1 MKRSLIY
8 IVIIFTS
15 LNCCSNGGDELEA
28 MPPISNI
35 PQDYIARYSLNG
47 DAMDSSE
54 FGNHGRIKGTIIRKP
69 NRNNYKNS
77 AMYFSTHRNFNV
89 KLESNI
95 YVSDPTVLNMTNTIS
110 ISVWIK
116 LDGNFGSYS
125 YDSNDIRILGRR
137 TIVNKY
143 LFSSGYYLGINP
155 YGHLRWSINDNF
167 IESNTPLPIAEWT
180 HIVVLYD
187 EENLKM
193 YLNGVL
199 ANSKPY
205 EGIIKQ
211 NSNNFTIGQ
220 RSNYSG
226 LDGQFQ
232 GLIDEVVIYD
242 RSLNQ
247 REIDLLFNDDY

>member
-1 MKRSLIY
+1 M
-8 IVIIFTS
+8 
-15 LNCCSNGGDELEA
+15 
-28 MPPISNI
+28 
-35 PQDYIARYSLNG
+35 
-47 DAMDSSE
+47 
-54 FGNHGRIKGTIIRKP
+54 
-69 NRNNYKNS
+69 
-77 AMYFSTHRNFNV
+77 
-89 KLESNI
+89 
-95 YVSDPTVLNMTNTIS
+95 
-110 ISVWIK
+110 
-116 LDGNFGSYS
+116 
-125 YDSNDIRILGRR
+125 
-137 TIVNKY
+137 
-143 LFSSGYYLGINP
+143 
-155 YGHLRWSINDNF
+155 SINDNF